1 MKTAKSGR
9 AEQKV
14 TNARRDG
21 LLLMLLGS
29 IVFVLLGVALEGDVP
44 SRNVDFRVV
53 YYPARCLLQHQ
64 DPYDPIQVM
73 RLYRA
78 EGGDAPSDT
87 DKIRHMVS
95 GYVYLPNAFTFTIP
109 FALLPWGPAHILWQ
123 VLIVA
128 SYLLASF
135 LVWNLSAQQGPLAG
149 GALICFLVV
158 NSELLLLTSNSAGIV
173 VSVCAIAV
181 WCFLRDRF
189 VPAGIA
195 CMAIALLLKPQDAGL
210 VWLYFLLAGGVQRKR
225 ALQTLLLTAAL
236 SLPAALW
243 VIHAVP
249 HWTQEWHANI
259 ATAEARGGTSDP
271 GPTSEA
277 SHGLAMVISL
287 QSAISVFWDDPHIYN
302 PASYLICA
310 PLLLLWGFVTL
321 RNRTNQNAP
330 ARAWLA
336 LASIAAL
343 TMLPVYHRQYDA
355 RLLLLTVP
363 ACVMLWAE
371 GGLIGRLALL
381 VNMAAFVLTGDLT
394 WAIVLAI
401 INHLHVPATGLSGQM
416 VIVAQ
421 VFPAPLILL
430 IMAIFY
436 LWVYARRSSHSPSST
451 EISN

>member
-1 MKTAKSGR
+1 MKTAESGGTEAKS
-9 AEQKV
+9 K
-14 TNARRDG
+14 NARRDG

-29 IVFVLLGVALEGDVP
+29 IVFVLLGVALENAVP
-44 SRNVDFRVV
+44 SKSVDFRVV

-64 DPYDPIQVM
+64 DPYDPSQVM

-78 EGGDAPSDT
+78 EGGDAPSDS

-95 GYVYLPNAFTFTIP
+95 GYVYLPNAFTFTVP
-109 FALLPWGPAHILWQ
+109 FAFLPWGPAHILWQ
-123 VLIVA
+123 ALIVA

-135 LVWNLSAQQGPLAG
+135 LVWDLTAQWAPVAG
-149 GALICFLVV
+149 GALICFLLV
-158 NSELLLLTSNSAGIV
+158 NSELLLATSNSAGIV
-173 VSVCAIAV
+173 ISLCAISV

-189 VPAGIA
+189 VPAGIL
-195 CMAIALLLKPQDAGL
+195 CMAVALLVKPQDAGL
-210 VWLYFLLAGGVQRKR
+210 SWLYFLLAGGAHRKR

-236 SLPAALW
+236 SLPAVLW
-243 VIHAVP
+243 VNHAVP
-249 HWTQEWHANI
+249 HWTQEWHANM

-302 PASYLICA
+302 RASYLACA
-310 PLLLLWGFVTL
+310 PLLLLWGYVTL
-321 RNRTNQNAP
+321 RNRTTS

-363 ACVMLWAE
+363 ACAMLWAK

-381 VNMAAFVLTGDLT
+381 MNVAAFVLTGDLT
-394 WAIVLAI
+394 WAFLLAL
-401 INHLHVPATGLSGQM
+401 INHFHVSTTGFSGQM
-416 VIVAQ
+416 LIVAQ

-430 IMAIFY
+430 VMGIFY
-436 LWVYARRSSHSPSST
+436 LWVYARRGSSAVSST
-451 EISN
+451 EISS